1 MQTVTFRYK
10 KIIEIAT
17 LFGQGILCGLLMG
30 APVLLSAFGVIG
42 G

>member
-1 MQTVTFRYK
+1 MSVTFRNK
-10 KIIEIAT
+10 EFIEKAV
-17 LFGQGILCGLLMG
+17 LFLQGVACGLLMG